1 MDESQHMRQALLEMS
16 KSAEKIKVGAVIVI
30 DGKIVATGYRQR
42 GKHAEREAIE
52 SARAQRLD
60 LRKATLYT
68 TLEPCVNL
76 NINQGKISCADLII
90 ESKIREVVIGRYDP
104 NPSVY
109 RRGWKHLKDAG
120 IWLRDFPKDLR
131 DEIDSINERFMGFFA
146 KGIGPSGGA
155 KIDHR
160 DKATFHVQFSPDDV
174 RGMDIGWTVAGV
186 GSAHAY
192 ADRPIRVAL
201 ARFAEDFDEVDD
213 PTAFEFSHSV
223 NIKVGEIGI
232 FLGADAC
239 VLVKPKC
246 IQSGPDYGSNDY
258 FVQFDYIVRVL
269 TPPPPDLQPQKTPEV
284 S

>member
-1 MDESQHMRQALLEMS
+1 MDETEHMRHALLEMS
-16 KSAEKIKVGAVIVI
+16 KSGEKVKVGAVIVI
-30 DGKIVATGYRQR
+30 NGKVVATGYRQR

-52 SARAQRLD
+52 SARAQGLD

-68 TLEPCVNL
+68 TLEPCVTL
-76 NINQGKISCADLII
+76 SENQGKKSCADLII

-104 NPSVY
+104 NPNVN
-109 RRGWKHLKDAG
+109 RRGWKNLRDAG

-131 DEIDSINERFMGFFA
+131 DEIDNINQRFMSFFA

-155 KIDHR
+155 KINHR
-160 DKATFHVQFSPDDV
+160 DKATFHVQFAPDDF
-174 RGMDIGWTVAGV
+174 RGMDICWTVAGV

-192 ADRPIRVAL
+192 ANRPVRVAL
-201 ARFAEDFDEVDD
+201 ARFASDFDEVDD

-223 NIKVGEIGI
+223 NVKVGEIGI
-232 FLGADAC
+232 FWGPAAC

-269 TPPPPDLQPQKTPEV
+269 EPCNPQIPPQKTP
-284 S
+284 